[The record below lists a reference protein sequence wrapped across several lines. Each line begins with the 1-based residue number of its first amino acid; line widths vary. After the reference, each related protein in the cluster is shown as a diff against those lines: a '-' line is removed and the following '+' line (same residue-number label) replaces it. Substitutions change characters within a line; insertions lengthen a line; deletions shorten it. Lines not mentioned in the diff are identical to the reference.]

1 MLPAVSGILPGNSA
15 GLRVAPSDGRHG
27 RFASCTRAAGNM
39 PAAASRMLALP
50 LLRAKLCQD
59 LVRNVY
65 AILLKILSSALR
77 IAIVVAAGLVL
88 LWWFGMRMPGKN
100 VSKAGPL
107 SSDEIALREELRAN
121 VQKLAGEIGE
131 RNMWHYAQLN
141 AAADFIEDALSR
153 AGLRTRRDSY
163 ELRGQP
169 CHNIEAEIPGNRP
182 EIIVIGAHY
191 DSVFGSPG
199 ANDNGTGAAAVLAL
213 AQRFAARETE
223 QNPPRRPNKTL
234 RVVAFVNEEPPYLL
248 SGEMGS
254 QVYASRCKGRGD
266 KISAMISLETIGY
279 FSDAPHSQTYP
290 SPGLGLF
297 YPKIG
302 NFIGFVSN
310 VKSRSLL
317 RRVIALFRK
326 NAKIPSEGASLPAF
340 IPGVSWS
347 DQWSFWQHGYPAIM
361 VTDTAPFRYPYYHS
375 SNDKPDKLDYDR
387 FTLVVSGMEKVIEEL
402 AKL

>member
-1 MLPAVSGILPGNSA
+1 VSSFS
-15 GLRVAPSDGRHG
+15 VA
-27 RFASCTRAAGNM
+27 
-39 PAAASRMLALP
+39 
-50 LLRAKLCQD
+50 
-59 LVRNVY
+59 
-65 AILLKILSSALR
+65 KIFFSALR
-77 IAIVVAAGLVL
+77 VTIAVVAILVL
-88 LWWFGMRMPGKN
+88 LWWCGMRMPGRN
-100 VSKAGPL
+100 VFKTGLL
-107 SSDEIALREELRAN
+107 SPDEIALREELRTN

-141 AAADFIEDALSR
+141 AAADFIEDSFSQ
-153 AGLRTRRDSY
+153 AGLRARRDTY
-163 ELRGQP
+163 EMLGQL
-169 CHNIEAEIPGNRP
+169 CHNIEAEIPGNRS

-199 ANDNGTGAAAVLAL
+199 ANDNGTGVAATLAL
-213 AQRFAARETE
+213 ARRFAGGK
-223 QNPPRRPNKTL
+223 PKHTL
-234 RVVAFVNEEPPYLL
+234 RLVAFVNEEPPYFL

-254 QVYASRCKGRGD
+254 LVYARRCKQRGD

-297 YPKIG
+297 YPKVG

-310 VKSRSLL
+310 VRSRALL
-317 RRVIALFRK
+317 RRVITLFRK

-347 DQWSFWQHGYPAIM
+347 DQWSFWQQGYPAIM

-375 SNDKPDKLDYDR
+375 SSDTPDKLDYDR
-387 FTLVVSGMEKVIEEL
+387 FTLVVSGMEKVIEDL
-402 AKL
+402 DKL